1 MPSPSHEVPIELLR
15 KHPELLAALLEKLAG
30 AAPKGRLEADDATLR
45 FAKPAE
51 VRPDLVFRCEH
62 PPWVL
67 LEVQIGMDAEK
78 SRRWLLAAAIQLN
91 ETRVMGEVVV
101 LTTSRRVAAWAAR
114 VGQAEGAFG
123 TRLALNPL
131 VLLIAG
137 KSIDAML
144 SADHPELAF
153 FAVWAVRGRHGPR
166 AKHVLREALRLT
178 DTLPEALQPG
188 AARAIFAVLREPLA
202 AYFREILMNPENL
215 PETRAARRIRV
226 SFEKVGREQ
235 GLVEGKREGLAE
247 GKRGTLLHLL
257 AARGLVVSEPQCVK
271 IRACTDPAQLDA
283 WIVRAATASTAGE
296 ALGEES

>member
-1 MPSPSHEVPIELLR
+1 MS
-15 KHPELLAALLEKLAG
+15 G
-30 AAPKGRLEADDATLR
+30 ASQRASDQCGVT
-45 FAKPAE
+45 
-51 VRPDLVFRCEH
+51 
-62 PPWVL
+62 
-67 LEVQIGMDAEK
+67 
-78 SRRWLLAAAIQLN
+78 
-91 ETRVMGEVVV
+91 GEVVI
-101 LTTSRRVAAWAAR
+101 LASTRRVAAGASD
-114 VGQAEGAFG
+114 VGHAEGELG
-123 TRLALNPL
+123 TRLTLTPL
-131 VLLIAG
+131 VLLLAG

-247 GKRGTLLHLL
+247 GKREGLAEGKREGLAEGLAEGKRGTLLHLL

-296 ALGEES
+296 ALGEER

>member
-1 MPSPSHEVPIELLR
+1 M
-15 KHPELLAALLEKLAG
+15 
-30 AAPKGRLEADDATLR
+30 
-45 FAKPAE
+45 
-51 VRPDLVFRCEH
+51 
-62 PPWVL
+62 
-67 LEVQIGMDAEK
+67 
-78 SRRWLLAAAIQLN
+78 
-91 ETRVMGEVVV
+91 
-101 LTTSRRVAAWAAR
+101 
-114 VGQAEGAFG
+114 
-123 TRLALNPL
+123 
-131 VLLIAG
+131 
-137 KSIDAML
+137 
-144 SADHPELAF
+144 
-153 FAVWAVRGRHGPR
+153 
-166 AKHVLREALRLT
+166 REALRRI

-247 GKRGTLLHLL
+247 GKREGLAEGKREGLAEGKREGLAEGKRGTLLHLL

-283 WIVRAATASTAGE
+283 WIVRASTASTAGE